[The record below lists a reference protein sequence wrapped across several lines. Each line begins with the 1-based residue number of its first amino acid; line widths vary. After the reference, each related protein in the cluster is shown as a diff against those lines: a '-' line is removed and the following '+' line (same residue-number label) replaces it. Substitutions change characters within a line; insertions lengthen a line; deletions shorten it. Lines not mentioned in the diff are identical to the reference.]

1 MRLFV
6 SLISVGAA
14 AAAVMSAQ
22 PRLTLDY
29 PAMARVIVE
38 RLSLRPG
45 ERVLSVAHPGTF
57 AEMIPHIRY
66 EVMRAGGVDL
76 GVVEVLQE
84 PVPASFEPAVLQKGA
99 RESRSHYK
107 AMFREVD
114 AAIMMPGANT
124 SHAAYLA
131 MQDWLKDDQ
140 ADRRGRRTIHFH
152 WLEAGSAYP
161 IAGQPL
167 PPRFAM
173 DALYQRA
180 LVDTNYQALAESQR
194 RFAAALRTGEVHITS
209 PSGTDLRFRTGDRPV
224 NFQDGDA
231 SRSRTAAGVTL
242 IDKEIELP
250 SGAIRVA
257 PIEESVEGV
266 IAFPPSQ
273 WDGRPVEGLKL
284 RFARGRVVAITA
296 TSGQEAVD
304 AEMRV
309 AGTPA
314 APSGSSHSG
323 SIRCWRFRSASR
335 GFPTMATAPA
345 WCGCRSATTLNWVGP
360 LLAGMSAGT
369 SSPISRSP
377 SDRRRGCAAAASPDL
392 LPEAYNGAMARRQ
405 RAELLTALTVVL
417 AVVSCGCQVRAQQG
431 AAAREQMVESQLKE
445 RGITHAGVLDA
456 MRRVPRHRFVPDAL
470 DGRAYDDTPLPIGEG
485 QTISQPYIVAYM
497 TEALEPKPADRV
509 LEIGTGSGYQ
519 AAILA
524 ELVKEVYTI
533 ELVPAL
539 AERARTVLGNWATRT
554 FARSRVTATSGGPR
568 PRRSTRSSLPP
579 LLMKYRPCS
588 SISSP

>member
-6 SLISVGAA
+6 TFISVGAA
-14 AAAVMSAQ
+14 AATVLSAQ

-66 EVMRAGGVDL
+66 EVMRASGVDL
-76 GVVEVLQE
+76 GVVDVLQE

-99 RESRSHYK
+99 RESRAHYK
-107 AMFREVD
+107 AMFRDVD
-114 AAIMMPGANT
+114 AAIMMPGANP
-124 SHAAYLA
+124 SHSAYLA
-131 MQDWLKDDQ
+131 MQDWLKDDL
-140 ADRRGRRTIHFH
+140 ADRRGRRTVHFH

-180 LVDTNYQALAESQR
+180 LVDTNYQALGESQR

-273 WDGRPVEGLKL
+273 WDGRPVEGLQL

-296 TSGQEAVD
+296 TSGQAAVE

-309 AGTPA
+309 AGTA
-314 APSGSSHSG
+314 GRA
-323 SIRCWRFRSASR
+323 FREFAL
-335 GFPTMATAPA
+335 GF
-345 WCGCRSATTLNWVGP
+345 NP
-360 LLAGMSAGT
+360 LLAVPEREPWIPYYGYGAGVVRL
-369 SSPISRSP
+369 SLGDNS
-377 SDRRRGCAAAASPDL
+377 
-392 LPEAYNGAMARRQ
+392 
-405 RAELLTALTVVL
+405 ELGGTVTGGYVRWNFFTDLTVTVG
-417 AVVSCGCQVRAQQG
+417 STTWVRG
-431 AAAREQMVESQLKE
+431 
-445 RGITHAGVLDA
+445 
-456 MRRVPRHRFVPDAL
+456 
-470 DGRAYDDTPLPIGEG
+470 GRML
-485 QTISQPYIVAYM
+485 IS
-497 TEALEPKPADRV
+497 
-509 LEIGTGSGYQ
+509 
-519 AAILA
+519 
-524 ELVKEVYTI
+524 
-533 ELVPAL
+533 
-539 AERARTVLGNWATRT
+539 
-554 FARSRVTATSGGPR
+554 
-568 PRRSTRSSLPP
+568 
-579 LLMKYRPCS
+579 
-588 SISSP
+588 